1 MENLKTFKTFSEGK
15 EDYQTEYKNKKFA
28 ELKDKFKIT
37 FKYGRGKEFGDGRF
51 VITDLS
57 IDDLGNYGYEIFDR
71 MAHNVFNI
79 PEKDI
84 QTLNRK

>member
-15 EDYQTEYKNKKFA
+15 ENSQTEYKNKKFA
-28 ELKDKFKIT
+28 ELKDKFNIT
-37 FKYGRGKEFGDGRF
+37 FKYGRGKEFGGGRF
-51 VITDLS
+51 VIVDLS

-71 MAHNVFNI
+71 MARNVFNI
-79 PEKDI
+79 TEKDV